1 MTTVEAGTVGNRK
14 IFTRDLKA
22 LTSRFV
28 GNTENLLAAFSPG
41 PSTQHILS
49 AMTPARSHAH
59 GLASPS
65 LSQLSLTALLCVIAE
80 LVHSVAAMLGM
91 RRRGETRDWH
101 TSPAPQ
107 ALPQATPDTPQQE
120 TPISPTGLMLSLS
133 KHEAVLTTSRP
144 APSSFDTL
152 RIRRSVTQGAD
163 TGPPGSRPARAAKQR
178 PLNAPAQVLVT
189 HLPGRSPAVP
199 SD

>member
-1 MTTVEAGTVGNRK
+1 
-14 IFTRDLKA
+14 
-22 LTSRFV
+22 
-28 GNTENLLAAFSPG
+28 
-41 PSTQHILS
+41 
-49 AMTPARSHAH
+49 MTPARTHAH

-65 LSQLSLTALLCVIAE
+65 PLQHWLNATLCVIAE
-80 LVHSVAAMLGM
+80 LVNRVAAMLGM
-91 RRRGETRDWH
+91 RNRRQARVCDTIQMPE
-101 TSPAPQ
+101 
-107 ALPQATPDTPQQE
+107 ALPQATHDTPQEE
-120 TPISPTGLMLSLS
+120 TTISPTGLMLSLS

-152 RIRRSVTQGAD
+152 RMRRAVMQGAD